1 MVEDVEERVLRSGL
15 ARQLLDVVD
24 DEHVDHL
31 VEMDEVG
38 NLAVLVGRLELG
50 LELVHRDVE
59 HLQLG
64 MAQADL
70 MAYRLGDMGLSET
83 GVTIYI

>member
-1 MVEDVEERVLRSGL
+1 MLKNAFCVPGL

-38 NLAVLVGRLELG
+38 NLAPFL
-50 LELVHRDVE
+50 
-59 HLQLG
+59 
-64 MAQADL
+64 
-70 MAYRLGDMGLSET
+70 
-83 GVTIYI
+83 